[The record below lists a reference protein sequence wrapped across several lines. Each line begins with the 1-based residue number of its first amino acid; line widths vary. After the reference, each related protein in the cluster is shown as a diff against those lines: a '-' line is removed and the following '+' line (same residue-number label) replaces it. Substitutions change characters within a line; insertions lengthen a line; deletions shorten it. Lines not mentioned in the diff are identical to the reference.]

1 MEGEQP
7 VAAQEADSNSSN
19 VAGEDRSDLI
29 PSASDSQRQEHV
41 SGEQQKEEKGT
52 CLRKFSH
59 PCYDD

>member
-7 VAAQEADSNSSN
+7 VVAQEAEGTSSN
-19 VAGEDRSDLI
+19 VAGEDRSDLL
-29 PSASDSQRQEHV
+29 PNAPDSQRQEHV

-52 CLRKFSH
+52 CLWKFSY